1 MIKRLLLLI
10 LAINSLIFAA
20 GFGQAQQQEFLK
32 PEDAFKVTATEANN
46 SIITTIT
53 LGKDIYI
60 YADSI
65 KFQITKPSAALLKTL
80 KTALPASIDF
90 HDEAVYEKE
99 LKVSIPK
106 KEIEAI
112 TNEAFQIQ
120 VSFEGCSKSGVCYQ
134 PVSKSFSFD
143 GIDGGGFLSKFGYL
157 SSSTSMT
164 DISKAIQSESFSFIV
179 LLFFVVGLLLAFT
192 PCIFPMIPIL
202 SAIIVSQAGN
212 EKPSTM
218 RAFLTSLVYVLAMS
232 LTYAIVGVVA
242 GLLGFDMQAAMQNP
256 FVLILFAG
264 VFVALAMSLFGY
276 YEIGLPMK
284 WQTKL
289 SAISDNAGS
298 KGIVGTAIMGIL
310 SALIVGPCVAP
321 ALGGAI
327 LFISQSGDALL
338 GGTALFVM
346 SMGMGVPLLL
356 VGIGAGKWMPRPGG
370 WMSLVSKFFGVAM
383 LALAIMM
390 VSRIFPVFVVMI
402 LSATLAFGSAWGLY
416 KNRKVLIN
424 PMAKSISTIIILL
437 LFALG
442 SVWVVGAFTGA
453 ASTLSPLSHLSSE
466 QTPSAYHGR
475 KGYSVEKLIKE
486 IKASNKPVI
495 VDFTKESCAACK
507 ELDVITFVDP
517 RVKEAFKE
525 YLFIQIDLTDNTADD
540 TAMLKHFGVFG
551 TPNILFFNTKGEY
564 LQDYTITGFVS
575 PEKLIKHLETLPK
588 HTNE

>member
-1 MIKRLLLLI
+1 MMIKRLLLLI
-10 LAINSLIFAA
+10 LAINGFVFAA
-20 GFGQAQQQEFLK
+20 GFGQVQQQEFLK
-32 PEDAFKVTATEANN
+32 PEEAFKVTAIEANN

-60 YADSI
+60 YADSL
-65 KFQITKPSAALLKTL
+65 KFQITKPSATLLE
-80 KTALPASIDF
+80 TALPQSINF

-106 KEIEAI
+106 KDIEAI
-112 TNEAFQIQ
+112 TNDAFELKI
-120 VSFEGCSKSGVCYQ
+120 SFEGCSKSGVCYQ
-134 PVSKSFSFD
+134 PISESFSFE
-143 GIDGGGFLSKFGYL
+143 GKDGGGLWSKFGSL
-157 SSSTSMT
+157 SSTTSVA
-164 DISKAIQSESFSFIV
+164 DISQAIQSESFGFII
-179 LLFFVVGLLLAFT
+179 LLFFVVGLLLALT

-212 EKPSTM
+212 EKPSTL

-264 VFVALAMSLFGY
+264 VFVALAISLFGY

-298 KGIVGTAIMGIL
+298 KGIIGTAIMGIL

-346 SMGMGVPLLL
+346 SMGMGMPLLL
-356 VGIGAGKWMPRPGG
+356 VGIGAGKWMPRPGS

-390 VSRIFPVFVVMI
+390 ISRIVPSTITMI
-402 LSATLAFGSAWGLY
+402 LSALLAFGTSWGLY
-416 KNRKVLIN
+416 KNRRVFVNFIAKV
-424 PMAKSISTIIILL
+424 ISNILCIL

-442 SVWVVGAFTGA
+442 VVLLIGAFTGGT
-453 ASTLSPLSHLSSE
+453 STLTPLAHLSSNG
-466 QTPSAYHGR
+466 TTISSHGR
-475 KGYSVEKLIKE
+475 KGYSVEKLMNE

-517 RVKEAFKE
+517 KVKEAFKE
-525 YLFIQIDLTDNTADD
+525 YLFIQVDLTDNTAED

-551 TPNILFFNTKGEY
+551 TPNILFFNAKGEY
-564 LQDYTITGFVS
+564 LQNYTITGFVS

-588 HTNE
+588 QTNE

>member
-10 LAINSLIFAA
+10 LAINGLVLAA

-32 PEDAFKVTATEANN
+32 PQEAFKVTAIEANN

-60 YADSI
+60 YANSL
-65 KFQITKPSAALLKTL
+65 KFQISKPSAALLKA
-80 KTALPASIDF
+80 ALPAPSNF

-99 LKVSIPK
+99 LKVSIPRK
-106 KEIEAI
+106 DIEAI
-112 TNEAFQIQ
+112 TSDSFEIQ

-134 PVSKSFSFD
+134 PISKSFSFESK
-143 GIDGGGFLSKFGYL
+143 DGGGLWSKFGSL
-157 SSSTSMT
+157 SGTTSVA
-164 DISKAIQSESFSFIV
+164 DISQAIKSESFSFII
-179 LLFFVVGLLLAFT
+179 LLFFVVGLLLALT

-212 EKPSTM
+212 EKPSAM

-264 VFVALAMSLFGY
+264 VFVALAISLFGY

-298 KGIVGTAIMGIL
+298 KGIIGTAIMGIL

-383 LALAIMM
+383 LVLAIMM
-390 VSRIFPVFVVMI
+390 ISRIAPSIVTMI
-402 LSATLAFGSAWGLY
+402 LSALLAFGTSWGLY
-416 KNRKVLIN
+416 KNNIVFASLIAKVIS
-424 PMAKSISTIIILL
+424 KIVSIL

-442 SVWVVGAFTGA
+442 VVLLIGAFSGGT
-453 ASTLSPLSHLSSE
+453 STLKPLAHLSSNG
-466 QTPSAYHGR
+466 TTISSHGR
-475 KGYSVEKLIKE
+475 KGYSVEKLMNE
-486 IKASNKPVI
+486 IKASGKPVI

-517 RVKEAFKE
+517 KVKEAFKDF
-525 YLFIQIDLTDNTADD
+525 LFIQVDLTDNTPDD
-540 TAMLKHFGVFG
+540 IAMLEYFGVFG
-551 TPNILFFNTKGEY
+551 TPNILFFNAKGEY

-588 HTNE
+588 QTNE

>member
-10 LAINSLIFAA
+10 LAINSLVLAA

-32 PEDAFKVTATEANN
+32 PEDAFKVTTIEANN
-46 SIITTIT
+46 SITTTIT

-60 YADSI
+60 YADSL
-65 KFQITKPSAALLKTL
+65 KFLITKPSAALLKA
-80 KTALPASIDF
+80 ALPAPSNF

-106 KEIEAI
+106 KDIEAI
-112 TNEAFQIQ
+112 TSDSFEIQ

-134 PVSKSFSFD
+134 PISKSFSFESK
-143 GIDGGGFLSKFGYL
+143 DGGGLWSKFGSL
-157 SSSTSMT
+157 SSTTSVA
-164 DISKAIQSESFSFIV
+164 DISQAIKSESFGFIV
-179 LLFFVVGLLLAFT
+179 LLFFVVGLLLALT

-212 EKPSTM
+212 EKPSAM

-264 VFVALAMSLFGY
+264 VFVALAISLFGY

-289 SAISDNAGS
+289 SAISDNAGN
-298 KGIVGTAIMGIL
+298 KGIIGTAIMGIL

-338 GGTALFVM
+338 GGTTLFVM
-346 SMGMGVPLLL
+346 SMGMGIPLLL

-383 LALAIMM
+383 LVLAIMM
-390 VSRIFPVFVVMI
+390 ISRIAPSIVTMI
-402 LSATLAFGSAWGLY
+402 LSALLAFGTSWGLY
-416 KNRKVLIN
+416 KNSIVFASFIAKVIS
-424 PMAKSISTIIILL
+424 KIVSIL

-442 SVWVVGAFTGA
+442 VVLLIGAFTGGT
-453 ASTLSPLSHLSSE
+453 STLKPLAHLSSNG
-466 QTPSAYHGR
+466 TTISNHGR
-475 KGYSVEKLIKE
+475 KGYSVEKLMNE
-486 IKASNKPVI
+486 IKASGKPVI

-517 RVKEAFKE
+517 KVKEAFKDF
-525 YLFIQIDLTDNTADD
+525 LFIQVDLTDNTPDD
-540 TAMLKHFGVFG
+540 IAMLEHFGVFG
-551 TPNILFFNTKGEY
+551 TPNILFFNAKGEY

-588 HTNE
+588 QTNE

>member
-10 LAINSLIFAA
+10 LAINGLVFAA
-20 GFGQAQQQEFLK
+20 GFGQVQQQEFLK

-65 KFQITKPSAALLKTL
+65 KFQIIKPSAALLKA
-80 KTALPASIDF
+80 ALPASIDF

-106 KEIEAI
+106 KDIEAI
-112 TNEAFQIQ
+112 TNDPFEIQ

-134 PVSKSFSFD
+134 LVSKSFSFD
-143 GIDGGGFLSKFGYL
+143 GIDGGGGFLSKFSYL
-157 SSSTSMT
+157 SSSTSMA
-164 DISKAIQSESFSFIV
+164 DISKAIQSESFSFII
-179 LLFFVVGLLLAFT
+179 LLFFVVGLLLALT

-202 SAIIVSQAGN
+202 SAIIISQAGN

-356 VGIGAGKWMPRPGG
+356 VGIGAGKWMPKPGS
-370 WMSLVSKFFGVAM
+370 WMSLVSKFFGVTM

-402 LSATLAFGSAWGLY
+402 LSAILAFGSAWGLY

-424 PMAKSISTIIILL
+424 PIAKSISTIIVLL

-453 ASTLSPLSHLSSE
+453 ASTLSPLSHLYSE
-466 QTPSAYHGR
+466 QTPSTYHGR
-475 KGYSVEKLIKE
+475 KGYSVEKLMQE
-486 IKASNKPVI
+486 IKTSNKPVI

-525 YLFIQIDLTDNTADD
+525 YSFIQIDLTDNTADD
-540 TAMLKHFGVFG
+540 VAMLKHFGVFG

-588 HTNE
+588 QTNE

>member
-1 MIKRLLLLI
+1 MIRRLLLLM
-10 LAINSLIFAA
+10 LAINGFIFAA
-20 GFGQAQQQEFLK
+20 GFGQAKQQEFLK
-32 PEDAFKVTATEANN
+32 PEEAFRVTAIDANN
-46 SIITTIT
+46 SIIATIT

-65 KFQITKPSAALLKTL
+65 KFQIIKPSAALLQA
-80 KTALPASIDF
+80 ALPAANNF
-90 HDEAVYEKE
+90 HGEAVYEKE

-106 KEIEAI
+106 KDIEAI
-112 TNEAFQIQ
+112 TNEPFEIQ

-134 PVSKSFSFD
+134 PITKGFSFE
-143 GIDGGGFLSKFGYL
+143 GKGSGGLWSKFGSL
-157 SSSTSMT
+157 SNTTSVA
-164 DISKAIQSESFSFIV
+164 DISQAIASESFGFII
-179 LLFFVVGLLLAFT
+179 LLFFVVGLLLALT

-212 EKPSTM
+212 EKPSAM

-264 VFVALAMSLFGY
+264 VFVALAISLFGY

-298 KGIVGTAIMGIL
+298 KGIIGTAIMGIL

-356 VGIGAGKWMPRPGG
+356 VGIGAGKWMPKPGS

-390 VSRIFPVFVVMI
+390 ISRIVPVFAVMM
-402 LSATLAFGSAWGLY
+402 LSALLAFGSAWGLY
-416 KNRKVLIN
+416 KNRKVLIH
-424 PMAKSISTIIILL
+424 PMAKIISNVIIFL

-442 SVWVVGAFTGA
+442 SVWVAGALTGA
-453 ASTLSPLSHLSSE
+453 ASTLSPLSHLYSDH
-466 QTPSAYHGR
+466 TPSIHHGR
-475 KGYSVEKLIKE
+475 KGYSVEKLMSE
-486 IKASNKPVI
+486 IKASGKPVI

-517 RVKEAFKE
+517 KVKEAFKE

-540 TAMLKHFGVFG
+540 AAMLEHFGVFG
-551 TPNILFFNTKGEY
+551 TPNILFFNAKGEY
-564 LQDYTITGFVS
+564 LQDHTITGFIS
-575 PEKLIKHLETLPK
+575 PEKMIKHLEALPK
-588 HTNE
+588 QTNE

>member
-10 LAINSLIFAA
+10 LAINGLVFAA
-20 GFGQAQQQEFLK
+20 GFGQAKQQEFLK
-32 PEDAFKVTATEANN
+32 PEDAFKVTTIEANN
-46 SIITTIT
+46 SITTTIT

-60 YADSI
+60 YANSL
-65 KFQITKPSAALLKTL
+65 KVQITKPSAALLKA
-80 KTALPASIDF
+80 ALPAPSNF

-106 KEIEAI
+106 KDIEAI
-112 TNEAFQIQ
+112 TSDSFEIQ

-134 PVSKSFSFD
+134 PISKSFLFESK
-143 GIDGGGFLSKFGYL
+143 DGGGLWLKFGSL
-157 SSSTSMT
+157 SSTTSVA
-164 DISKAIQSESFSFIV
+164 DISQAIKSESFGFII
-179 LLFFVVGLLLAFT
+179 LLFFVVGLLLALT

-212 EKPSTM
+212 EKPSAM

-242 GLLGFDMQAAMQNP
+242 GLLGFDMQSAMQNP

-264 VFVALAMSLFGY
+264 VFVALAISLFGY

-289 SAISDNAGS
+289 SAISDNAGN
-298 KGIVGTAIMGIL
+298 KGIIGTAIMGIL

-383 LALAIMM
+383 LVLAIMM
-390 VSRIFPVFVVMI
+390 ISRIAPSMITMI
-402 LSATLAFGSAWGLY
+402 LSALLAFGTSWGLY
-416 KNRKVLIN
+416 KNSIVFASLIAKVIS
-424 PMAKSISTIIILL
+424 KIVSIL

-442 SVWVVGAFTGA
+442 VVLLIGAFTGGT
-453 ASTLSPLSHLSSE
+453 STLKPLAHLSSNG
-466 QTPSAYHGR
+466 TTISSHGR
-475 KGYSVEKLIKE
+475 KGYSVEKLLNE
-486 IKASNKPVI
+486 IKASGKPVI

-517 RVKEAFKE
+517 KVKEAFKDF
-525 YLFIQIDLTDNTADD
+525 LFIQVDLTDNTPDD
-540 TAMLKHFGVFG
+540 IAMLEHFGVFG
-551 TPNILFFNTKGEY
+551 TPNILFFNAKGEY

-588 HTNE
+588 QTNE

>member
-10 LAINSLIFAA
+10 LAINSLVFAA
-20 GFGQAQQQEFLK
+20 GFGQAKQQEFLK
-32 PEDAFKVTATEANN
+32 PEEAFKVIATETND

-65 KFQITKPSAALLKTL
+65 KFQITKPSVAMLKVTL
-80 KTALPASIDF
+80 PKANNF
-90 HDEAVYEKE
+90 HDEAIYEQE
-99 LKVSIPK
+99 LRVPIPK
-106 KEIEAI
+106 KDIQAV
-112 TNEAFQIQ
+112 TNGAYEIQ

-134 PVSKSFSFD
+134 PISKSFSFEGGD
-143 GIDGGGFLSKFGYL
+143 SGGFWSKFSSL
-157 SSSTSMT
+157 SSSTSMS
-164 DISKAIQSESFSFIV
+164 DISKAIQSESFGFII
-179 LLFFVVGLLLAFT
+179 LLFFVVGLLLALT

-276 YEIGLPMK
+276 YEIALPMK

-298 KGIVGTAIMGIL
+298 KGIIGTAIMGIL

-338 GGTALFVM
+338 GGVALFVM
-346 SMGMGVPLLL
+346 SIGMGVPLLL
-356 VGIGAGKWMPRPGG
+356 VGIGAGKWMPRPGS
-370 WMSLVSKFFGVAM
+370 WMSLVSKFFGATM

-390 VSRIFPVFVVMI
+390 ISRIVPVFVVMI
-402 LSATLAFGSAWGLY
+402 LSAILAFGSAWGLY
-416 KNRKVLIN
+416 RNRKVLTSKI
-424 PMAKSISTIIILL
+424 AKGVSIVITVL
-437 LFALG
+437 LFILG
-442 SVWVVGAFTGA
+442 VVWLVGAFSGGTSA
-453 ASTLSPLSHLSSE
+453 LTPLAHLSSGD
-466 QTPSAYHGR
+466 TSSSYHGR
-475 KGYSVEKLIKE
+475 KGYSVDKLMTE
-486 IKASNKPVI
+486 IKASGKPVI
-495 VDFTKESCAACK
+495 VDFTKESCSACK
-507 ELDVITFVDP
+507 ELDMITFVDP
-517 RVKEAFKE
+517 KVKEAFKGF
-525 YLFIQIDLTDNTADD
+525 LFIQVDLTDNTPDD
-540 TAMLKHFGVFG
+540 VAMLEHFGVFG
-551 TPNILFFNTKGEY
+551 TPNILFFNAKGEY
-564 LQDYTITGFVS
+564 LQDHTITGFVS
-575 PEKLIKHLETLPK
+575 PEQLIKHIETLPK
-588 HTNE
+588 QTNE

>member
-1 MIKRLLLLI
+1 MIKRLLLLM
-10 LAINSLIFAA
+10 LAINGFIFAA

-32 PEDAFKVTATEANN
+32 PQEAFKVTAVDANT
-46 SIITTIT
+46 SIIATIT

-65 KFQITKPSAALLKTL
+65 KFKISKPSAVLLKV
-80 KTALPASIDF
+80 ALPVPSNF
-90 HDEAVYEKE
+90 HNEAVYEKE

-106 KEIEAI
+106 KDIEAI
-112 TNEAFQIQ
+112 TNDPFEIQ

-134 PVSKSFSFD
+134 PINKNFSFEGRD
-143 GIDGGGFLSKFGYL
+143 SGRFWSKFSSL
-157 SSSTSMT
+157 SSSTST
-164 DISKAIQSESFSFIV
+164 ADISKAIQSESFGFII
-179 LLFFVVGLLLAFT
+179 LLFFVVGLLLALT

-264 VFVALAMSLFGY
+264 VFVALAISLFGY

-298 KGIVGTAIMGIL
+298 KGIIGTAIMGAL

-383 LALAIMM
+383 LVLAIMM
-390 VSRIFPVFVVMI
+390 ISRIAPSMITMI
-402 LSATLAFGSAWGLY
+402 LSALLAFGTSWGLY
-416 KNRKVLIN
+416 KNSIVFASLIAKVIS
-424 PMAKSISTIIILL
+424 KIVSIL

-442 SVWVVGAFTGA
+442 VVLLIGAFTGGT
-453 ASTLSPLSHLSSE
+453 STLKPLAHLSSNG
-466 QTPSAYHGR
+466 TTISSHGR
-475 KGYSVEKLIKE
+475 KGYSVEKLLNE
-486 IKASNKPVI
+486 IKASGKPVI

-507 ELDVITFVDP
+507 ELDMITFVDP
-517 RVKEAFKE
+517 KVKEAFKG
-525 YLFIQIDLTDNTADD
+525 YLFIQVDLTDNTAED
-540 TAMLKHFGVFG
+540 TAMLEHFGVFG
-551 TPNILFFNTKGEY
+551 TPNILFFNAKGEY
-564 LQDYTITGFVS
+564 LQDHTITGFIS
-575 PEKLIKHLETLPK
+575 PDKLIKHLETLPK
-588 HTNE
+588 ADK

>member
-10 LAINSLIFAA
+10 LAINSLVFAA
-20 GFGQAQQQEFLK
+20 GFGQAKQQEFLK
-32 PEDAFKVTATEANN
+32 PEDAFKVIATETND

-65 KFQITKPSAALLKTL
+65 KFQITKPSATLLK
-80 KTALPASIDF
+80 ASLPASVDF

-106 KEIEAI
+106 KDIQAI
-112 TNEAFQIQ
+112 TNDAYEIQ

-134 PVSKSFSFD
+134 PISKSFSFE
-143 GIDGGGFLSKFGYL
+143 GEDGGGFWSKFSSL
-157 SSSTSMT
+157 SSSTSMS
-164 DISKAIQSESFSFIV
+164 DISKAIQSESFGFIV
-179 LLFFVVGLLLAFT
+179 LLFFVVGLLLALT

-202 SAIIVSQAGN
+202 SAIIISQADN

-289 SAISDNAGS
+289 SAISDNAGN
-298 KGIVGTAIMGIL
+298 KGIIGTAIMGIL

-338 GGTALFVM
+338 GGVALFVM

-370 WMSLVSKFFGVAM
+370 WMSLVSKFFGIAM
-383 LALAIMM
+383 LILAIMM
-390 VSRIFPVFVVMI
+390 ISRITPSIVTMI
-402 LSATLAFGSAWGLY
+402 LSALLAFGTSWGLY
-416 KNRKVLIN
+416 KNSIVFVSFIAKVIS
-424 PMAKSISTIIILL
+424 KIVSIL

-442 SVWVVGAFTGA
+442 VVLLIGAFSGGT
-453 ASTLSPLSHLSSE
+453 STLKPLAHLASNGTTISS
-466 QTPSAYHGR
+466 HGR
-475 KGYSVEKLIKE
+475 KGYSVEKLMNE
-486 IKASNKPVI
+486 IKASGKPVI

-507 ELDVITFVDP
+507 ELDMITFVDP
-517 RVKEAFKE
+517 KVKEAFKGF
-525 YLFIQIDLTDNTADD
+525 LFIQVDLTDNTSDD
-540 TAMLKHFGVFG
+540 MAMLEHFGVFG
-551 TPNILFFNTKGEY
+551 TPNILFFNAKGEY
-564 LQDYTITGFVS
+564 LQKHTITGFVS
-575 PEKLIKHLETLPK
+575 PEQLIKHLETLPK
-588 HTNE
+588 QTNE

>member
-10 LAINSLIFAA
+10 LAINSFVFAA
-20 GFGQAQQQEFLK
+20 GFGQAKQQEFLK
-32 PEDAFKVTATEANN
+32 PEDAFKVITTETND

-65 KFQITKPSAALLKTL
+65 KFQITKPSVAILNATL
-80 KTALPASIDF
+80 PKANNF
-90 HDEAVYEKE
+90 HDEAIYEQE
-99 LKVSIPK
+99 LRVSIPK
-106 KEIEAI
+106 KDIQAI
-112 TNEAFQIQ
+112 TNDAYEIQ

-134 PVSKSFSFD
+134 PISKSFSFE
-143 GIDGGGFLSKFGYL
+143 GEDGGGFWSKFSSL
-157 SSSTSMT
+157 SSSTSMS
-164 DISKAIQSESFSFIV
+164 DISKAIQSESFGFIV
-179 LLFFVVGLLLAFT
+179 LLFFVVGLLLALT

-202 SAIIVSQAGN
+202 SAIIISQADN

-289 SAISDNAGS
+289 SAISDNAGN
-298 KGIVGTAIMGIL
+298 KGIIGTAIMGIL

-338 GGTALFVM
+338 GGVALFVM

-370 WMSLVSKFFGVAM
+370 WMSLVSKFFGIAM
-383 LALAIMM
+383 LILAIMM
-390 VSRIFPVFVVMI
+390 ISRITPSIVTMI
-402 LSATLAFGSAWGLY
+402 LSALLAFGTSWGLY
-416 KNRKVLIN
+416 KNSIVFVSFIAKVIS
-424 PMAKSISTIIILL
+424 KIVSIL

-442 SVWVVGAFTGA
+442 VVLLIGAFSGGT
-453 ASTLSPLSHLSSE
+453 STLKPLAHLASNGTTISS
-466 QTPSAYHGR
+466 HGR
-475 KGYSVEKLIKE
+475 KGYSVEKLMNE
-486 IKASNKPVI
+486 IKASGKPVI

-507 ELDVITFVDP
+507 ELDMITFVDP
-517 RVKEAFKE
+517 KVKEAFKGF
-525 YLFIQIDLTDNTADD
+525 LFIQVDLTDNTPDD
-540 TAMLKHFGVFG
+540 AAMLEHFGVFG
-551 TPNILFFNTKGEY
+551 TPNILFFNAKGEY
-564 LQDYTITGFVS
+564 LQNHTITGFVS
-575 PEKLIKHLETLPK
+575 PEQLIKHIETLPK
-588 HTNE
+588 QTNE